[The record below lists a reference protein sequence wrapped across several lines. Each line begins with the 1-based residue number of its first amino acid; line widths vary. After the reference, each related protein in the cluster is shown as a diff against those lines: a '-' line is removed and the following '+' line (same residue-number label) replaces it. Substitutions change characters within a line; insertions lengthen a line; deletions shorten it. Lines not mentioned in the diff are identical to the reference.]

1 MRINKIHV
9 RNFKSLYDTKFEPG
23 NVNVLIGAN
32 GSGKSSVL
40 EALGI
45 LSAAMSDRVNDNSLQ
60 RMGVRLSPS
69 PMYKSRFKTIDRIPA
84 AIEFQIEW
92 TDTDKD
98 GAQVKCLYKAD
109 MLPLYLQLP
118 VIHGGICQK
127 RLIRTG
133 KELQGEVTERRRLSQ
148 TMSDILCFL
157 KTCRISNA
165 E

>member
-1 MRINKIHV
+1 MRINEIHI

-23 NVNVLIGAN
+23 NVNVMIGAN

-92 TDTDKD
+92 TDTDKED
-98 GAQVKCLYKAD
+98 NSQVCELPEILQLKPQITSFFAVSGSFFCFS
-109 MLPLYLQLP
+109 LPLLASCP
-118 VIHGGICQK
+118 
-127 RLIRTG
+127 
-133 KELQGEVTERRRLSQ
+133 
-148 TMSDILCFL
+148 
-157 KTCRISNA
+157 
-165 E
+165 